1 MGEASH
7 GAARLFL
14 GTGSFL
20 RKYLTIPLVKGERHV
35 FQLYTQSYTNAA
47 LERSRLKTKKQNT

>member
-1 MGEASH
+1 MRETSH

-20 RKYLTIPLVKGERHV
+20 RKELTIPLVEGERHV
-35 FQLYTQSYTNAA
+35 FDLYTHSYTYAA
-47 LERSRLKTKKQNT
+47 LERSR